1 VLKGCSQGSNK
12 PLLLLLRVVFGQRQ
26 GESDGSSD
34 RNSSHGNG
42 NLFFSERKRMVD
54 VNILCCVIVVMELGL
69 GRERGQMHIFLNIV
83 DHLLGA
89 LVGKTKPFFLAL

>member
-1 VLKGCSQGSNK
+1 
-12 PLLLLLRVVFGQRQ
+12 
-26 GESDGSSD
+26 
-34 RNSSHGNG
+34 
-42 NLFFSERKRMVD
+42 MVD

>member
-1 VLKGCSQGSNK
+1 
-12 PLLLLLRVVFGQRQ
+12 
-26 GESDGSSD
+26 
-34 RNSSHGNG
+34 
-42 NLFFSERKRMVD
+42 MVD

-69 GRERGQMHIFLNIV
+69 GRERERGQMHIFLNIV

>member
-1 VLKGCSQGSNK
+1 
-12 PLLLLLRVVFGQRQ
+12 
-26 GESDGSSD
+26 
-34 RNSSHGNG
+34 
-42 NLFFSERKRMVD
+42 MVD

-89 LVGKTKPFFLAL
+89 LVGKTKPFFWLYKCGRRLCLPPKWT